1 MSKEIVKRE
10 KNNNEGLSKL
20 KKIQEIQKLKPKIA
34 GKITLPRLF
43 YQLVIFVLDGSR
55 SMHSNSINGIPK
67 GKEIDKTIKSV
78 LKRLKDSKNS
88 NSFDIAVFAFSNNH
102 KNLFG
107 IKELRNIDNDT
118 NFNPYFIVENP
129 EDTHLA
135 NCLIDVKNMISNY
148 FEKYN
153 NKNHQALVLL
163 LSDGALNDYHKS
175 LSVAIDIK
183 KMDKVT
189 LSVMYLES
197 KVNDNGEYYS
207 WDEKT
212 GKLDYSKKR
221 TIEDVKKRKER
232 VIERFKAFA
241 TDETFFVNSIDP
253 EEIRKHMIKSIS
265 SVSKID

>member
-1 MSKEIVKRE
+1 MSEKIVKSE
-10 KNNNEGLSKL
+10 KNNNGGLSRL
-20 KKIQEIQKLKPKIA
+20 KSLQGLKTKIE
-34 GKITLPRLF
+34 GKISLPRLF

-67 GKEIDKTIKSV
+67 GKEIDKTIKSI

-88 NSFDIAVFAFSNNH
+88 NSFDIAIFAFTNNH

-118 NFNPYFIVENP
+118 NFNPYFIVEKP

-148 FEKYN
+148 FEEN
-153 NKNHQALVLL
+153 SNKNHQALVFL

-183 KMDKVT
+183 EMDKVT
-189 LSVMYLES
+189 LSAMYLES
-197 KVNDNGEYYS
+197 EVNDNSEYYS

-212 GKLDYSKKR
+212 GKLDYREKW
-221 TIEDVKKRKER
+221 TIEDVKENRMR
-232 VIERFKAFA
+232 VIEKFKAFA

-253 EEIRKHMIKSIS
+253 EEIRKHMIRSIS
-265 SVSKID
+265 AVSTIEKID